1 MVDRLG
7 HRPSPEDRCPRWVGR
22 GPDHQGH
29 WARSACRTP
38 RVGELRPFRPVSLK
52 QRSFGS
58 QQPELV
64 GLQPEGSLPSDST
77 DRPAKGPTLQ
87 SPRRQSCRDLGA
99 DVTSTPKPTA
109 YLRHCDRLSI
119 GAAAAR
125 CGHRNT
131 RHTCARVVK
140 PTRHMDSTGRLRD
153 RAPNTQHQPSVY
165 FPTFRSLN
173 DQGMVH
179 HRNFQRDGAVTGRAR
194 RPPG

>member
-7 HRPSPEDRCPRWVGR
+7 HWPSAEDRCPRWVGR

-87 SPRRQSCRDLGA
+87 SPRRQSCRDCGGRCDLDTKA
-99 DVTSTPKPTA
+99 DCLSPSLRPLVHRGCRCALRSPEHTP
-109 YLRHCDRLSI
+109 YL
-119 GAAAAR
+119 
-125 CGHRNT
+125 
-131 RHTCARVVK
+131 
-140 PTRHMDSTGRLRD
+140 
-153 RAPNTQHQPSVY
+153 
-165 FPTFRSLN
+165 
-173 DQGMVH
+173 
-179 HRNFQRDGAVTGRAR
+179 RAR
-194 RPPG
+194 RQTNSPHGLNRPPERPSAEHATPAKCLLPNIQEPQ